1 MKARSFLP
9 FPAQFLHQI
18 ADPSQAS
25 EKRVLIRSVS
35 DPDEPVHSERRS
47 RRYGNVFICGS
58 SSLKKA
64 TAASMRSLYAAA
76 IIDVLSPQCFRA
88 STPAH

>member
-47 RRYGNVFICGS
+47 RRYGNVFLVEKLHRES
-58 SSLKKA
+58 RAVRLFP
-64 TAASMRSLYAAA
+64 
-76 IIDVLSPQCFRA
+76 LSETIFQA
-88 STPAH
+88 

>member
-35 DPDEPVHSERRS
+35 DPDLPV
-47 RRYGNVFICGS
+47 I
-58 SSLKKA
+58 
-64 TAASMRSLYAAA
+64 
-76 IIDVLSPQCFRA
+76 
-88 STPAH
+88 